1 MREPWVL
8 AVDLGNGGPKV
19 AVVSLEGEVLRV
31 AFRPVRARIGL
42 DGAATQDAVEWW
54 AGLRSAALEAISAA
68 GADGGRLHVVAITGQ
83 YGSSVPVGADGEPV
97 GEVLLWADTRARDLA
112 REVIGGPLNIGGF
125 APHKVL
131 PFVRITG
138 GAPSPSGADPTG
150 HALLLRERLREV
162 YEKTRVILEPVDYLG
177 LRFTGRAAATPAS
190 MLASWLTDNRIGA
203 PFGYVDEL
211 LVRARREKS
220 KLPELL
226 PTGAVLG
233 SLLPDVA
240 EELGVAAG
248 VPVVCG
254 VPDLHAAV
262 IGSGAIAPYDTHV
275 AISTTAWISSR
286 VPFKRTDI
294 LHQIATVPGI
304 DAAHPIVVNN
314 QETGGA
320 ALHWLREQI
329 VAPNDGLMGGG
340 SGIGAEGAAAEALA
354 PSFDDLIR
362 LAARAPA
369 GCEGLLFTPWLN
381 GERSPAEDKV
391 VRAGWLNLSLR
402 SDRAMLVRSV
412 LEGVA
417 YNARWLFDAYEKFL
431 RRPVPKVRILGGGA
445 QSELWCQIYADVFGR
460 PVEQVADPRNAQLRG
475 VALWARICLGEL
487 TLDDVPGLV
496 PVPESFVPTDDA
508 VVYARGYAE
517 YRKLFGRLKGL
528 YHRLNS
534 GGGPTRGTP
543 AGTAPRGYA
552 LSLASVRASIWRMRS
567 RVTPNTWP
575 TSSSVRGRPSSR
587 PKRRRSTVRSRRES
601 RPSTAMIS
609 SCRTISATSSTGA
622 ADLVSSTK
630 SPSWESP
637 SSPTCWWRLAGS
649 WLILWISRILAT
661 VTPISAAISSGTGS
675 RPISWMSSRCTRTY
689 VWMFSTMWTGT
700 RMVRDWSARA
710 RVMAWRIHQVA

>member
-54 AGLRSAALEAISAA
+54 AGLRSAALEAISGA

-97 GEVLLWADTRARDLA
+97 GEVLLWADTRARELA
-112 REVIGGPLNIGGF
+112 REVIGGPLNIGGV

-211 LVRARREKS
+211 VARARREKS

-248 VPVVCG
+248 APVVCG

-362 LAARAPA
+362 LAAQAPA

-496 PVPESFVPTDDA
+496 PVPESFVPTEA
-508 VVYARGYAE
+508 ATVYARGYAE

-534 GGGPTRGTP
+534 G
-543 AGTAPRGYA
+543 
-552 LSLASVRASIWRMRS
+552 
-567 RVTPNTWP
+567 
-575 TSSSVRGRPSSR
+575 
-587 PKRRRSTVRSRRES
+587 
-601 RPSTAMIS
+601 
-609 SCRTISATSSTGA
+609 
-622 ADLVSSTK
+622 
-630 SPSWESP
+630 
-637 SSPTCWWRLAGS
+637 
-649 WLILWISRILAT
+649 
-661 VTPISAAISSGTGS
+661 
-675 RPISWMSSRCTRTY
+675 
-689 VWMFSTMWTGT
+689 
-700 RMVRDWSARA
+700 
-710 RVMAWRIHQVA
+710 